1 MAHAT
6 EAPAGTMAEGQ
17 TSHTLIQAAP
27 TVYELMSRVMRDVRD
42 VGKNGENKSQNY
54 KFRGVDD
61 AIGALA
67 QPLRDHGVFMT
78 PEVLDFKTEL
88 RGRMNAVMMRVA
100 FHFYGPAGDHVTAIT
115 MGEASDVADKASNKA
130 MSAALKYALIHTFM
144 IPVDSNSLDDGDRD
158 HPEGQRSPADAYM
171 ERLRKPM
178 VWNNVNALTAMHAE
192 VKADGLLG
200 ETVYGPD
207 GATTLETLIVG
218 RGKHLRAEA
227 AEREARKAAEAPEVA
242 AQVAAETGAGAVAV
256 DPESFQPHPD
266 GQDFANQAALAT
278 SREAVESLRADAQS
292 QELVNAGVL
301 APDSGKPDV
310 LNAYLER
317 RAAELASGSE
327 SEFEGFMRRVRNG
340 WNSVASTRMAL
351 EEARQKGINEVV
363 PFEGDHLQI
372 QNVLELRV
380 KALKEKAPQGGA
392 REGQAA

>member
-1 MAHAT
+1 MASAI
-6 EAPAGTMAEGQ
+6 EAPASTTAEGQ
-17 TSHTLIQAAP
+17 TSHTLFQGAP
-27 TVYELMSRVMRDVRD
+27 SVYELMSRVMRDVRD

-54 KFRGVDD
+54 RFRGVDD

-130 MSAALKYALIHTFM
+130 MSAALKYALVHTFM
-144 IPVDSNSLDDGDRD
+144 IPVDSKSLDDGDRD

-218 RGKHLRAEA
+218 RGKQLRAEA
-227 AEREARKAAEAPEVA
+227 EEREARKAREAAEVA
-242 AQVAAETGAGAVAV
+242 AQVAAETGGGTVVV
-256 DPESFQPHPD
+256 DPECFQPHPD

-278 SREAVESLRADAQS
+278 SREAVENVRGLTQGQDLA
-292 QELVNAGVL
+292 NAGVL
-301 APDSGKPDV
+301 APDSGQPDV
-310 LNAYLER
+310 LGAYLER

-327 SEFEGFMRRVRNG
+327 SEFEAFMRRVRNG
-340 WNSVASTRMAL
+340 WGSIAATRMAL
-351 EEARQKGINEVV
+351 EEARQKGINDVV

-372 QNVLELRV
+372 QDVLEIRL
-380 KALKEKAPQGGA
+380 KALKEKAAEGGQEQG
-392 REGQAA
+392 AA